1 MKISKVSIKDI
12 NFLFDIHNF
21 YVSKNLFSSRKK
33 VLFKDH
39 LSWFINNYIKKKK
52 NVIYI
57 ARIKKKKVGYVRLEK
72 LKDNIFEVSLALDFD
87 YIGKGYGTKML
98 QKALKIFLKNK
109 NSAIVSKVK
118 KNNYNSVNCF
128 KNNNFL
134 KVRYNSRIFNYV
146 KNRNNFLFFKYIDNY
161 RSTAKKNL

>member
-1 MKISKVSIKDI
+1 MKISKASIKDI

-21 YVSKNLFSSRKK
+21 YVSKNLFASRKK
-33 VLFKDH
+33 ILFKDH
-39 LSWFINNYIKKKK
+39 LSWFTKNYIKKKI

-57 ARIKKKKVGYVRLEK
+57 AHIKKKKIGYVRLEK
-72 LKDNIFEVSLALDFD
+72 LKDNIFEVSLALNFDF
-87 YIGKGYGTKML
+87 IGKGHGTKML
-98 QKALKIFLKNK
+98 QKVLKIFLKNK

-118 KNNYNSVNCF
+118 KKNYNSVNCF

-146 KNRNNFLFFKYIDNY
+146 KNHNKFLFFKYIDNY

>member
-1 MKISKVSIKDI
+1 M
-12 NFLFDIHNF
+12 
-21 YVSKNLFSSRKK
+21 
-33 VLFKDH
+33 
-39 LSWFINNYIKKKK
+39 
-52 NVIYI
+52 
-57 ARIKKKKVGYVRLEK
+57 RLEK